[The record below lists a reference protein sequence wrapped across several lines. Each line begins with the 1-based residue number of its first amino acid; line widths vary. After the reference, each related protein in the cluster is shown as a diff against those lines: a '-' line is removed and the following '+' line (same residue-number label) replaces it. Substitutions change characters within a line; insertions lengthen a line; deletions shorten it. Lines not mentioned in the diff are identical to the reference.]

1 MRREPIQNK
10 YHLDTLLTCILLER
24 CQEMGAFCVRTNEIS
39 NGQTLCKHI
48 LKSLGKKNLAVKA
61 APCYDDLS
69 REKFDVDL
77 CKKNG
82 RENPR
87 FLLVTQR
94 T

>member
-1 MRREPIQNK
+1 M
-10 YHLDTLLTCILLER
+10 
-24 CQEMGAFCVRTNEIS
+24 RTNEIS

-77 CKKNG
+77 CKKKWPGKPQIFACNS
-82 RENPR
+82 EN
-87 FLLVTQR
+87 LSDIKKNIDVGI
-94 T
+94 